1 MKLDLEVCAFNIQS
15 CLIAE
20 RAGAIRVELCD
31 NPLEGGTTPSYGT
44 IKYVREK
51 IGIQLYPLIRP
62 RSMNYLYT
70 SDEWQIIKTDIELCK
85 HLGCDGI
92 SIGIQKQDATID
104 ADLMKRVN
112 DLAYP
117 MGVTCNRVFDAV
129 PDPFEALELLID
141 CGCERILTSGLAS
154 TAPDGATLLKEL
166 VNKAQDRIIVMPG
179 AGVRSNNLYELIS
192 NTGAVEFHSSAR
204 KSVTNNILFE
214 NKAITDMGNLY
225 ISDEVEL
232 KKMVEILKQ

>member
-1 MKLDLEVCAFNIQS
+1 MKLSLEVCAFNIQS
-15 CLIAE
+15 CIIAE

-44 IKYVREK
+44 LKKVREK
-51 IGIQLYPLIRP
+51 ISIQLYPLIRP

-70 SDEWQIIKTDIELCK
+70 DDEWQIIKTDIELCK

-92 SIGIQKQDATID
+92 SIGIQKQDGTID

-129 PDPFEALELLID
+129 PNPFEAIEVLID
-141 CGCERILTSGLAS
+141 CGCERILTSGLAP
-154 TAPDGATLLKEL
+154 TAPEGATALKEL
-166 VNKAQDRIIVMPG
+166 IIKAHDRIIIMPG
-179 AGVRSNNLYELIS
+179 AGVRSNNLYQLIA
-192 NTGAVEFHSSAR
+192 NTCAVEYHSSAR
-204 KSVTNNILFE
+204 KSIENNIMYE

-225 ISDEVEL
+225 ISDEEEL
-232 KKMVEILKQ
+232 KRMVEILNA